1 MIFLS
6 IKVKFGSS
14 GVILLFSFSF
24 FFLETETKHL
34 HSLNDEYKKD
44 KQFFEDVQKFVRK

>member
-6 IKVKFGSS
+6 IKIKFGSS
-14 GVILLFSFSF
+14 GVILLFSF
-24 FFLETETKHL
+24 FFLETETKYL

-44 KQFFEDVQKFVRK
+44 KQFFEDVQKLVGK